1 MQAAAVKVRGVIDAI
16 FEKVDSI
23 VDTGVDAVTAAQN
36 KLSEILAGLSN
47 LCAVDQATLSFLP
60 DTVLRVIRFACKFDM
75 GGAFDSAQQLVERQ
89 LDKVKGRC
97 VLDDVEGAA
106 DKVCGRGAR
115 V

>member
-1 MQAAAVKVRGVIDAI
+1 MEG
-16 FEKVDSI
+16 
-23 VDTGVDAVTAAQN
+23 AQN

-89 LDKVKGRC
+89 LDKVKGLVTG

-106 DKVCGRGAR
+106 DKVLAVAERVSDKAKELAAR
-115 V
+115 ASRRSAT